1 MSSEVERDER
11 TVAVEQAS
19 YSSAYIF
26 MAFALLI
33 DVAYRS
39 FILKQSSF
47 DLLAIVVLSG
57 LIATAYQA
65 RHNILNK
72 SLIRIL
78 IFAVSISIFVGVMLS
93 TLR

>member
-1 MSSEVERDER
+1 MIKQVERDER
-11 TVAVEQAS
+11 TIAVEKAS
-19 YSSAYIF
+19 YSLAYTF
-26 MAFALLI
+26 MGFALLV

-39 FILKQSSF
+39 FVLKQSSF

-65 RHNILNK
+65 RQSILNK
-72 SLIRIL
+72 SSVRIIL
-78 IFAVSISIFVGVMLS
+78 FAVSISIFVGVMLA